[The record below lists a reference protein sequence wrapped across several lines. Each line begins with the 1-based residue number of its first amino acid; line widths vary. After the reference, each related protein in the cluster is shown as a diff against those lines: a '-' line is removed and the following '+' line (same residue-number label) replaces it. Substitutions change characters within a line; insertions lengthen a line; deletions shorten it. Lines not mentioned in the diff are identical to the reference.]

1 MKDEELSTI
10 NKTVDVNNE
19 LKELIVNHVGNKL
32 NPENEEVTLEMVINV
47 VADEFPEFLLCVAEE
62 NWVRG
67 YQQALVD
74 VDHGKNIENERLR
87 SQQA

>member
-10 NKTVDVNNE
+10 NKTVDANNE